1 MDWLKD
7 VGTGQLV
14 LLALGVL
21 LGVLVLAAVL
31 TRVLVRIGLRT
42 PWVIHRLNRL
52 RDRIVALVK
61 RPITIM
67 VLDEVAAVI
76 QTGHYTQNIS
86 DALLENHDAL
96 KDLVAEKVRA
106 DPNVRLIGRLPGYDT
121 VVSET
126 TETVMRVLIDMLRDP
141 RTDELVSDLL
151 RNNLQQIK
159 RAVRERDHEGV
170 EFEEPDELSAS
181 AREVLARSNSD
192 LQPAEPSEPTPL
204 AVPAEPAARTR
215 WRRRWGTWGP

>member
-1 MDWLKD
+1 MDWLRD
-7 VGTGQLV
+7 LSTTQLV
-14 LLALGVL
+14 LLVLGTL
-21 LGVLVLAAVL
+21 LGLLVVAALL
-31 TRVLVRIGLRT
+31 TRVMVRVGLRT
-42 PWVIHRLNRL
+42 PWVIRLLNRL
-52 RDRIVALVK
+52 RDRIIGLVK

-86 DALLENHDAL
+86 DALLENHDEL
-96 KDLVAEKVRA
+96 KSLVAEKVAA
-106 DPNVRLIGRLPGYDT
+106 DPNTRLVSKIPGYDT

-126 TETVMRVLIDMLRDP
+126 TEMVMRVLIDMLSDP

-170 EFEEPDELSAS
+170 EEFDGPDELSAT
-181 AREVLARSNSD
+181 ARRLKDRGEAGPEQVD
-192 LQPAEPSEPTPL
+192 
-204 AVPAEPAARTR
+204 AAR
-215 WRRRWGTWGP
+215 RRRWGTWGA

>member
-7 VGTGQLV
+7 LGTGQLV
-14 LLALGVL
+14 LLVLAVL
-21 LGVLVLAAVL
+21 LGVLVVAAVL
-31 TRVLVRIGLRT
+31 TRLLVRVGLRT
-42 PWVIHRLNRL
+42 PWVIRRLNRL
-52 RDRIVALVK
+52 RDRIVGLVK

-121 VVSET
+121 IVSET

-159 RAVRERDHEGV
+159 QAVRERDHEGV
-170 EFEEPDELSAS
+170 EFEAPDELSAS
-181 AREVLARSNSD
+181 AREVLARSD
-192 LQPAEPSEPTPL
+192 GALPAAEPVEPVEP
-204 AVPAEPAARTR
+204 VEPARHTR
-215 WRRRWGTWGP
+215 SRRRWGTWGT

>member
-1 MDWLKD
+1 MDWLR
-7 VGTGQLV
+7 GLSTTQIV
-14 LLALGVL
+14 LLVLGVL
-21 LGVLVLAAVL
+21 LGLLVLAAVL
-31 TRVLVRIGLRT
+31 TRVLVTIGLRT
-42 PWVIHRLNRL
+42 PWVIHLLNRL

-86 DALLENHDAL
+86 DALLENHDEL
-96 KDLVAEKVRA
+96 KALVAEKVSS
-106 DPNVRLIGRLPGYDT
+106 DPNTRLVSKIPGYDT

-126 TETVMRVLIDMLRDP
+126 TEMVMRVLIDMLSDP

-159 RAVRERDHEGV
+159 RAVRERDHEGADQ
-170 EFEEPDELSAS
+170 FERPDELSAT
-181 AREVLARSNSD
+181 ARQLKDRSEPGAAGGQPDGVEAARS
-192 LQPAEPSEPTPL
+192 
-204 AVPAEPAARTR
+204 
-215 WRRRWGTWGP
+215 RRRWGSWGS

>member
-7 VGTGQLV
+7 LGTGQLV
-14 LLALGVL
+14 LLVLAVL
-21 LGVLVLAAVL
+21 LGVLVVAAVL
-31 TRVLVRIGLRT
+31 TRLLVRVGLRT
-42 PWVIHRLNRL
+42 PWVIRRLNRL
-52 RDRIVALVK
+52 RDRIVGLVK

-121 VVSET
+121 IVSET

-159 RAVRERDHEGV
+159 QAVRERDHEGV
-170 EFEEPDELSAS
+170 EFEAPDELSAS
-181 AREVLARSNSD
+181 AREVLARSD
-192 LQPAEPSEPTPL
+192 GALPAAEPVEP
-204 AVPAEPAARTR
+204 VEPARHTR
-215 WRRRWGTWGP
+215 SRRRWGTWGT

>member
-1 MDWLKD
+1 MDWLR
-7 VGTGQLV
+7 GLSTTQIV
-14 LLALGVL
+14 LLVLGVL
-21 LGVLVLAAVL
+21 LGLLVLAAVL
-31 TRVLVRIGLRT
+31 TRVLVTIGLRT
-42 PWVIHRLNRL
+42 PWVIHLLNRL

-86 DALLENHDAL
+86 DALLENHDEL
-96 KDLVAEKVRA
+96 KGLVAEKVKA
-106 DPNVRLIGRLPGYDT
+106 DPNVRLVGKLPGWDT

-126 TETVMRVLIDMLRDP
+126 TEMVMRVLIDMLSDP

-159 RAVRERDHEGV
+159 RAVREHDHEFSAG
-170 EFEEPDELSAS
+170 FERPDELSPS
-181 AREVLARSNSD
+181 AQRLRERDSL
-192 LQPAEPSEPTPL
+192 E
-204 AVPAEPAARTR
+204 EPARPDR
-215 WRRRWGTWGP
+215 LWGSWGT

>member
-1 MDWLKD
+1 MAWIGDLS
-7 VGTGQLV
+7 TTQLV

-21 LGVLVLAAVL
+21 LGLLVVAAVV
-31 TRVLVRIGLRT
+31 TRLLVKVGLRT
-42 PWVIHRLNRL
+42 PWVIHLLNRL
-52 RDRIVALVK
+52 RDRIVAVVK

-86 DALLENHDAL
+86 AALLENHDEL
-96 KDLVAEKVRA
+96 KSLVAEKVKA
-106 DPNVRLIGRLPGYDT
+106 DPNVRLVGRLPGWDT

-126 TETVMRVLIDMLRDP
+126 TEMVMRVLIEMLSDP

-159 RAVRERDHEGV
+159 RAVRERDHESV
-170 EFEEPDELSAS
+170 DRFDEPDRLSS
-181 AREVLARSNSD
+181 GEHRLRARLDERD
-192 LQPAEPSEPTPL
+192 GD
-204 AVPAEPAARTR
+204 PAAVGRGR
-215 WRRRWGTWGP
+215 PQRRWGTWGG

>member
-1 MDWLKD
+1 
-7 VGTGQLV
+7 VGL
-14 LLALGVL
+14 
-21 LGVLVLAAVL
+21 LVLAAVL
-31 TRVLVRIGLRT
+31 TRVLVRVGLRT
-42 PWVIHRLNRL
+42 PWVIGLLNRL
-52 RDRIVALVK
+52 RDRILDAVK

-86 DALLENHDAL
+86 DALLENHDEL
-96 KDLVAEKVRA
+96 KELVAEKVRA

-126 TETVMRVLIDMLRDP
+126 TETVMRVFIHMLRDP

-159 RAVRERDHEGV
+159 QAVRDRDHESV
-170 EFEEPDELSAS
+170 EFEPPDELSAG
-181 AREVLARSNSD
+181 ARRLRDGAENVATAPTVDRS
-192 LQPAEPSEPTPL
+192 
-204 AVPAEPAARTR
+204 
-215 WRRRWGTWGP
+215 RRRWGTWGT

>member
-1 MDWLKD
+1 MSWLEQLST
-7 VGTGQLV
+7 VQLV
-14 LLALGVL
+14 LLVVGVL
-21 LGVLVLAAVL
+21 LVLLVLAAVV
-31 TRVLVRIGLRT
+31 TRVMVRVGLRT
-42 PWVIHRLNRL
+42 PWVIRLLNRL
-52 RDRIVALVK
+52 RDRIIGLVK

-86 DALLENHDAL
+86 DALLENHDQLKAL
-96 KDLVAEKVRA
+96 VKEKVSA
-106 DPNVRLIGRLPGYDT
+106 DPNTRLVSKIPGYDT

-126 TETVMRVLIDMLRDP
+126 TEMVMRVLIDMLGDP

-170 EFEEPDELSAS
+170 EFEAPDELSMTAQQLRDRN
-181 AREVLARSNSD
+181 AADERR
-192 LQPAEPSEPTPL
+192 
-204 AVPAEPAARTR
+204 VPGPGAAGAPRG
-215 WRRRWGTWGP
+215 RRWGTWGE

>member
-1 MDWLKD
+1 MDWLRD
-7 VGTGQLV
+7 LSTTQIV
-14 LLALGVL
+14 LLVLGVL
-21 LGVLVLAAVL
+21 SGLLVVAAVL
-31 TRVLVRIGLRT
+31 TRVLVTVGLRT
-42 PWVIHRLNRL
+42 PWVIHLLNRL

-96 KDLVAEKVRA
+96 KALVAEKVSA
-106 DPNVRLIGRLPGYDT
+106 DPSTRLVSKIPGYDT

-126 TETVMRVLIDMLRDP
+126 TEMVMRVLIDMLSDP

-170 EFEEPDELSAS
+170 EEFDRPDELSATAQRLKTGDGAGVGGGEDDP
-181 AREVLARSNSD
+181 AR
-192 LQPAEPSEPTPL
+192 
-204 AVPAEPAARTR
+204 
-215 WRRRWGTWGP
+215 RRRWGTWGT

>member
-1 MDWLKD
+1 MDWLRD
-7 VGTGQLV
+7 LSTTQLV
-14 LLALGVL
+14 LLVLGTL
-21 LGVLVLAAVL
+21 LGLLVLAAVL
-31 TRVLVRIGLRT
+31 TRVLVRVGLRT
-42 PWVIHRLNRL
+42 PWVIHLLNRL
-52 RDRIVALVK
+52 RDRVVALVK
-61 RPITIM
+61 RPVTIM

-96 KDLVAEKVRA
+96 NQLVAEKVRA

-126 TETVMRVLIDMLRDP
+126 TEMVMRVLIDMLGDP

-159 RAVRERDHEGV
+159 RAVRERDHEAIE
-170 EFEEPDELSAS
+170 EFAPPDPLSSKAE
-181 AREVLARSNSD
+181 R
-192 LQPAEPSEPTPL
+192 LQAQ
-204 AVPAEPAARTR
+204 
-215 WRRRWGTWGP
+215 RRWGSWGS

>member
-1 MDWLKD
+1 MGWLGD
-7 VGTGQLV
+7 LGTTQLV
-14 LLALGVL
+14 LLVLGVL
-21 LGVLVLAAVL
+21 VALLVLAAVL
-31 TRVLVRIGLRT
+31 TRVMVTVGLRT
-42 PWVIHRLNRL
+42 PWVIHLLNRL

-86 DALLENHDAL
+86 DALLENHDEL
-96 KDLVAEKVRA
+96 KALVAEKVSA
-106 DPNVRLIGRLPGYDT
+106 DPNTRLVSRIPGYDT

-126 TETVMRVLIDMLRDP
+126 TEMVMRVLIDMLSDP

-159 RAVRERDHEGV
+159 RAVREHDHESLD
-170 EFEEPDELSAS
+170 EFERPDELSPS
-181 AREVLARSNSD
+181 ARRLKDRAPGSN
-192 LQPAEPSEPTPL
+192 P
-204 AVPAEPAARTR
+204 AVP
-215 WRRRWGTWGP
+215 RRRWGSWGT